1 MPIYAAAKQL
11 SFDDIRKALDNLVRN
26 FEVDATASRQQ
37 IRDLLDNNRELFCA
51 TSIEILKTAGDSRG
65 AQYLVALLVANEM
78 LLQALCNPGLSRE
91 EAMALGRAAR
101 RVDPMIDVA
110 LARSLAD
117 SGVGG
122 SAVPVADPARLMDIL
137 CEIADA
143 GHIMPSL
150 MRLMRHPN
158 TYLRSKAVKMIGRD
172 SRSAK

>member
-1 MPIYAAAKQL
+1 VPIYAAAKQL

-78 LLQALCNPGLSRE
+78 RLQALCNPGLSRE
-91 EAMALGRAAR
+91 EAMTLGRAAR